1 MKHDTST
8 GVGWEEV
15 CFLEL
20 VLLCLPFV
28 GLLLVGRSV
37 ANMLTG
43 GLDRGHRLF
52 LCLPSSKLLAQRP
65 WRWLHQVRPHTC
77 ISASSGAANILT
89 ASVHTIV
96 SPTLQLC
103 VLLAFTQKH
112 CFVFPLLFTFPFITL
127 LHILCFFL
135 LLYFLYGIYCYT
147 DHLLGIRI
155 HINNQTIKI
164 KLISKKKQRLNAIEP
179 SPPYCRISLI
189 LGFLYLLIFT
199 ILIIFIRNIVVFPL
213 LLWFACSFLCEPV
226 DQHIRRLRASNCW
239 LRCKVMD

>member
-1 MKHDTST
+1 MSGFLEYEARYFH

-52 LCLPSSKLLAQRP
+52 LCLRSSKLLAQRP

-89 ASVHTIV
+89 THTIASPTFLSNMRSTSVHTKTFFCIPFV
-96 SPTLQLC
+96 
-103 VLLAFTQKH
+103 VHLAFHNTIAYPLPFSS
-112 CFVFPLLFTFPFITL
+112 FVFLVW
-127 LHILCFFL
+127 
-135 LLYFLYGIYCYT
+135 
-147 DHLLGIRI
+147 
-155 HINNQTIKI
+155 N
-164 KLISKKKQRLNAIEP
+164 
-179 SPPYCRISLI
+179 
-189 LGFLYLLIFT
+189 
-199 ILIIFIRNIVVFPL
+199 L
-213 LLWFACSFLCEPV
+213 LLWSPKRNKNS
-226 DQHIRRLRASNCW
+226 DQKTKLLRKS
-239 LRCKVMD
+239 

>member
-8 GVGWEEV
+8 GVGWEGV
-15 CFLEL
+15 RFLEL

-89 ASVHTIV
+89 TSVHTIV
-96 SPTLQLC
+96 SPTCFSLLQIC
-103 VLLAFTQKH
+103 VLAAFTLIFF
-112 CFVFPLLFTFPFITL
+112 CIPFVARRPENEKSIPRCEMNRLSESYKTGRWQNLGSYGKTRIFGPKTNFSDPKKRPLLDTNF
-127 LHILCFFL
+127 
-135 LLYFLYGIYCYT
+135 
-147 DHLLGIRI
+147 
-155 HINNQTIKI
+155 
-164 KLISKKKQRLNAIEP
+164 
-179 SPPYCRISLI
+179 
-189 LGFLYLLIFT
+189 
-199 ILIIFIRNIVVFPL
+199 
-213 LLWFACSFLCEPV
+213 
-226 DQHIRRLRASNCW
+226 
-239 LRCKVMD
+239 